1 MPVTYIYRIAL
12 FDAYTYGLVGEG
24 RPRPDDP
31 DAEGTLYQIIT
42 TDDRGRL
49 VKLERFFEGEPST
62 ERTFFYEGDKPARE
76 EEFYTD
82 TGTRSEIRY
91 RYRPGGLTKEFL
103 TDGELDH
110 TEEYSLNE
118 KGVVVGCRQCD
129 ALGEETASWEANER
143 GDRVRASDG
152 EQEVSFDHRYDDDG
166 LLVETSS
173 RAGERTTRETYRY
186 RDNVLV
192 KHEVFSLGPP
202 ATADGENDEFESPE
216 SETGETLVSEE
227 SVEVDPDGKW
237 EVRRRRQLVSR
248 IGMHDAGQN
257 KYWPSRIEILF
268 DDQRRIT
275 DVLAC
280 DYEFLAP
287 ALGVNC
293 EANAYYF
300 FEYED

>member
-1 MPVTYIYRIAL
+1 M
-12 FDAYTYGLVGEG
+12 
-24 RPRPDDP
+24 
-31 DAEGTLYQIIT
+31 
-42 TDDRGRL
+42 
-49 VKLERFFEGEPST
+49 
-62 ERTFFYEGDKPARE
+62 
-76 EEFYTD
+76 
-82 TGTRSEIRY
+82 
-91 RYRPGGLTKEFL
+91 
-103 TDGELDH
+103 
-110 TEEYSLNE
+110 
-118 KGVVVGCRQCD
+118 
-129 ALGEETASWEANER
+129 
-143 GDRVRASDG
+143 
-152 EQEVSFDHRYDDDG
+152 
-166 LLVETSS
+166 VETSS

-192 KHEVFSLGPP
+192 KHEVFSRGLP
-202 ATADGENDEFESPE
+202 AAADGENDEFESPE
-216 SETGETLVSEE
+216 PETGETLVSEE

-280 DYEFLAP
+280 DYEFLVP